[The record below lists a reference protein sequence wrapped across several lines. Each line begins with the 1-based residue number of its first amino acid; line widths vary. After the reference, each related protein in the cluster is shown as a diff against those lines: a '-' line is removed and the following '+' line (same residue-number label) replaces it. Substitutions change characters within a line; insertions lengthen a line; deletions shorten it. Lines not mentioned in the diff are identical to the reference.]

1 MSTWDSILPLHL
13 FLLPAFLQSRPTE
26 TQLRARVCTKVG
38 REWRALS
45 TYLNIPTTTV
55 DKLLESHKHD
65 VNEAFFRVLSVWRE
79 REGATWDQ
87 LLQAMRET
95 GLNAPVRELQEW
107 ISSGAAS
114 VSCVVVIGREMH
126 AETYYTLCDTG
137 ISRGKSLFY
146 SFGWTHF
153 LRVQGWIARS
163 LLIQDMHLVA

>member
-1 MSTWDSILPLHL
+1 MCP
-13 FLLPAFLQSRPTE
+13 
-26 TQLRARVCTKVG
+26 KVG

-65 VNEAFFRVLSVWRE
+65 VNEAFFRVLSVWRQ

-107 ISSGAAS
+107 VSPGA
-114 VSCVVVIGREMH
+114 VSCVVVLEREV
-126 AETYYTLCDTG
+126 YRDIL
-137 ISRGKSLFY
+137 
-146 SFGWTHF
+146 
-153 LRVQGWIARS
+153 
-163 LLIQDMHLVA
+163 